1 MATSVFLSLNPFQ
14 WLALIVSGTTLLIM
28 VDAFVG
34 HYRHNFSYRL
44 QYGPLIAGPLLVGP
58 TLCAAA
64 FPRVFW
70 LNQAVYVGGWLA
82 IVTGFIGFGYHVY
95 YGIVKKPGG
104 VKWLLHYLMYG
115 APILFPLALS
125 AMGLLALI
133 ISAGLAGE
141 QTIFWVP
148 IPLALLIFVVVVLI
162 GSILQAGILHYRG
175 AFNTPAMYAPL
186 TVPVITVFACLWIA
200 VAPSPMSRLVFA
212 ALLWVTLIVGF
223 IGFGMHLRGLDRQMG
238 GMYVALFNLMQGPPQ
253 GAPGL
258 FAALAGIGLV
268 TIYLM

>member
-1 MATSVFLSLNPFQ
+1 MTTSVFLGLDPFQ
-14 WLALIVSGTTLLIM
+14 WLALIVSATTLLIM

-44 QYGPLIAGPLLVGP
+44 QYGPLIVGPLLAGP
-58 TLCAAA
+58 IVMAAA
-64 FPRVFW
+64 FPRVLW
-70 LNQAVYVGGWLA
+70 LNDMVYFVGWLA

-95 YGIVKKPGG
+95 YGMVKKPGG
-104 VKWLLHYLMYG
+104 IRWWLHYLMYG
-115 APILFPLALS
+115 APMLFPLALS

-141 QTIFWVP
+141 QTIFGVQ
-148 IPLALLIFVVVVLI
+148 IPTALLIFVVLVLL
-162 GSILQAGILHYRG
+162 GGILQAGILHYRG

-186 TVPVITVFACLWIA
+186 TVPVITVLAGLWIA
-200 VAPSPMSRLVFA
+200 FAPSDVSRIVFA
-212 ALLWVTLIVGF
+212 AFLWLTLIVGF
-223 IGFGMHLRGLDRQMG
+223 IGFGMHLRGLDRQMA

-253 GAPGL
+253 GAPGW